1 MVKLYFKKLFPV
13 ICLICSCI
21 ILLHSSIIGASALNT
36 GFSVMDI
43 SEEEQQKIKGNLQ
56 LKLITSEPTKYP
68 VACFDVREDGMLV
81 IGSNVGIHKQM
92 ICVYHQGE
100 FQYGYT
106 FTSAGAFCVE
116 WDGDLINLCT
126 VRSGLVIS
134 IDANGQ
140 ILQMSEIEDT
150 YTNTLYWYDVRA
162 NPKSAQGQTYA
173 IQNDLGILNLFA
185 INYSQLT
192 STDENGQTTVLY
204 DAQTIVFVQSLL
216 VTALTLILLV
226 AVVIFLA
233 REFWKCR
240 HTFEDRY

>member
-1 MVKLYFKKLFPV
+1 MICAFLF
-13 ICLICSCI
+13 
-21 ILLHSSIIGASALNT
+21 SIIIIQSSMISASALNT
-36 GFSVMDI
+36 GFAVADI
-43 SEEEQQKIKGNLQ
+43 SEDEQEKIEGNIQ

-81 IGSNVGIHKQM
+81 IGSNSGIDKKT
-92 ICVYHQGE
+92 ICVYNQGE

-106 FTSAGAFCVE
+106 FTSAGDFDVE

-140 ILQMSEIEDT
+140 ILQISKIEDT
-150 YTNTLYWYDVRA
+150 YANTLYWYDVRA

-173 IQNDLGILNLFA
+173 IQNDLGILNFFA
-185 INYSQLT
+185 VGYSQLT
-192 STDENGQTTVLY
+192 STNADGQTTVLY
-204 DAQTIVFVQSLL
+204 DARTIVFVQSLL

-226 AVVIFLA
+226 AVVVFLA
-233 REFWKCR
+233 KEFWKCR